1 MYFTHILD
9 KIIKSM
15 FNLRPEKMNKCV
27 VIPGHAQIKIQQ
39 LTSTSE
45 SNFDSY
51 SSVYIVK

>member
-39 LTSTSE
+39 LTNTLE
-45 SNFDSY
+45 SNVDSY
-51 SSVYIVK
+51 